1 MDNYC
6 KLAIRYLKMNR
17 RRSVITILG
26 VVITTT
32 LLVTFLNMAYLALIQ
47 FRNSY
52 RESGDYEMVFFTETQ
67 EQAQE
72 LLADERIKSAYIGP
86 YYYIDIHNRQNE
98 QLYPN
103 CLYVNVTHPYLME
116 QVFINLCI
124 EYDLEGELNLNVAAT
139 YFQGS
144 GKDVMVVAVLFIL
157 LVGYIMTIFGV
168 GIVRNSIQLNAL
180 ERIRDYGNLRC
191 VGATKGQLKGII
203 YLQGAILELTGIAIG
218 TVLGA
223 GISQIAASVLKW
235 NLGFQPL
242 IILVILIFFMGDLYF
257 TMGENSK
264 LITGMSPVSAIRG
277 EYRIKK
283 EKLRVHNNRLVTKLL
298 GVDGEYAYKGLMRS
312 PKRFYRTVAAMAI
325 GIVMVITWSGVWG
338 SVMNFL
344 NKLEADYGY
353 YQLYFNNT
361 LNATE
366 TVEEVQASLPP
377 VRLFEQVAQMPEVTE
392 SRRVYAADVWVAD
405 LEDNYAHYTDDYLEV
420 NAGNVA
426 LMDSYR
432 EAREQAETDPEITIG
447 IWANTLLIPK
457 HCYGYD
463 EAGIKRCSS
472 TLTAGSLDISEHGI
486 ILVNPVET
494 YRVEKENGYSYK
506 EIATTDYQVGDTI
519 DFVNMKHFREMLE
532 PKLQEIQVQL
542 EEKKEALLQEYEN
555 GDEGELERETEY
567 AEAEAERQK
576 EEAAYQCWKELVEA
590 GDYNTYTIEAIV
602 SKNPNSRPLEQYYEE
617 EITFI
622 LPMEQYYALTGTD
635 ESMSTGIQYHLER
648 YKENAKLWDIWM
660 EMTEIV
666 APSEG
671 VNDIKCVW
679 SSYLLEKDYETY
691 MQQPLLIAVLILA
704 FIIIMSALNFINAT
718 ASNLHLR
725 KKEFAQLQVVGASK
739 KRIMKMTLLEGIIT
753 TIVADILGI
762 GLGILLSA
770 WLSYYMGQVM
780 EIPYRFPYPVI
791 LLCIAGSFLLLV
803 GSVYVPMRS
812 LTKGLVEDLTSSG
825 D

>member
-47 FRNSY
+47 SRNSY

-218 TVLGA
+218 TVFGA
-223 GISQIAASVLKW
+223 GISQIVASMLKW

-298 GVDGEYAYKGLMRS
+298 GVDGEYAYKSLMRS

-361 LNATE
+361 LNVTE
-366 TVEEVQASLPP
+366 TVGEVQASLPP

-420 NAGNVA
+420 NTNNVTV
-426 LMDSYR
+426 MDSYR
-432 EAREQAETDPEITIG
+432 ETREQAETDPEITIG
-447 IWANTLLIPK
+447 IWANTLMPK

-463 EAGIKRCSS
+463 EAGIKRCGS

-519 DFVNMKHFREMLE
+519 DFVNMKRFREMLE

-542 EEKKEALLQEYEN
+542 EEKKEALLQEYKN

-666 APSEG
+666 DPSEG
-671 VNDIKCVW
+671 VNDIKCAW

-691 MQQPLLIAVLILA
+691 MQQPLLIAVLILT

-753 TIVADILGI
+753 TIAADILGI